1 LNGTNP
7 EIVGNASQQ
16 PYMTNAAFAHHARV
30 MTLHH
35 GERILAE
42 VPTAL
47 RRFGILLLV
56 LTISLPIFMAAL
68 IVVLWRLAG

>member
-1 LNGTNP
+1 
-7 EIVGNASQQ
+7 
-16 PYMTNAAFAHHARV
+16 MTNAMFAHHARV

-47 RRFGILLLV
+47 RRFGILLLA
-56 LTISLPIFMAAL
+56 LAISLPIFMGAL
-68 IVVLWRLAG
+68 IVVLWRFAG